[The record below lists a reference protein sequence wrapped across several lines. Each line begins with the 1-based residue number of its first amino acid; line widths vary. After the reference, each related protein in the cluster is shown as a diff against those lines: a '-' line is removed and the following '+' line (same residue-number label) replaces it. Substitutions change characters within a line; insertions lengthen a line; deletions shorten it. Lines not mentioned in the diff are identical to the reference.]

1 VLLEGVVLRFG
12 VQRLWNQYGGD
23 TTRLWRDMPPSAAVV
38 RRFLE
43 FYGVGLKIATTAVNI
58 LVRQFK
64 VPLRDYCSVD
74 VSIDRQ
80 VRRVITRLGFV
91 PEVRVIRSS
100 STRLASSSPRLQ
112 PLTLAILEHHTGP
125 RSPA

>member
-1 VLLEGVVLRFG
+1 VGERARVVRAKYPPLR
-12 VQRLWNQYGGD
+12 
-23 TTRLWRDMPPSAAVV
+23 PVV

-43 FYGVGLKIATTAVNI
+43 FYGVGLKIPTMAVNI

-64 VPLRDYCSVD
+64 VPLRDYCAVD

-91 PEVRVIRSS
+91 PEG
-100 STRLASSSPRLQ
+100 ASD
-112 PLTLAILEHHTGP
+112 PLLIYAAREIIASATALDACNP
-125 RSPA
+125 